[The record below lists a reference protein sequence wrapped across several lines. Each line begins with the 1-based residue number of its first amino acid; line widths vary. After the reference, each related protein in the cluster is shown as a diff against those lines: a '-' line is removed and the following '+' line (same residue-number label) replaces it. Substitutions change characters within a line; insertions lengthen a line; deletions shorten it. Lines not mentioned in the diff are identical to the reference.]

1 MPEIRKR
8 ETAHKIRIGDLLKG
22 IPVVEEINQ
31 DIPNPSETQSHATKE
46 RFRFLELGDKHIV
59 RVNIIANIIDKYVAE
74 GEKNFLTLT
83 IDDATGQIRIK
94 AFGEEAIKLSNYSQG
109 DTIIVIGVL
118 RSYNRELYINPE
130 IIRKADPRYL
140 LVRKLELEKGET
152 KIPLMKNSNNTESQ
166 IGKTK
171 SLREEILDLIKN
183 SADSSGISTEELI
196 LKIKTSSPESINGE
210 IIRLL
215 EEGMLYEPR
224 PGKVRYLG

>member
-22 IPVVEEINQ
+22 IPVVEEVNQ
-31 DIPNPSETQSHATKE
+31 DIPNPSETQSHAIKE

-130 IIRKADPRYL
+130 IIRKTDPRYL

-152 KIPLMKNSNNTESQ
+152 KIPLIKSSNNAESQ
-166 IGKTK
+166 IGKTQ